1 MSSGALMDLVFLVT
15 GCVTIFK
22 IVNSMKMNSTAE
34 EQHTTLEQTFQEVVV
49 LTASY
54 APMEAV
60 SLVPGCVMTLLI
72 AGPLEKMNST
82 VVEQTLPEQQTI
94 QEVAVLAASYAL
106 MEDVSLVLG
115 CVMTLLI
122 ASPLEKTNSTV
133 VEQTLPEP
141 TLPEQQTSQEVAV
154 LAASY
159 ALMEAVS
166 VLPGCV
172 MALMIAALVKTNST
186 VVEQIP
192 QVSCAS
198 NSIMFFDGKRVPNSW
213 VCDGIDDCTQELLYH
228 YATIVNVS
236 HGIGNMVETMTAME
250 LKISNPVLNSV
261 NGVINY

>member
-22 IVNSMKMNSTAE
+22 IVNSTKMNSTAE
-34 EQHTTLEQTFQEVVV
+34 EQHTTLEQTFQEVAV
-49 LTASY
+49 LAASY
-54 APMEAV
+54 ALMEPV

-72 AGPLEKMNST
+72 AALEKMNST
-82 VVEQTLPEQQTI
+82 VMEQTIPEQTLPEQQI
-94 QEVAVLAASYAL
+94 FHKFAFLAASYAL
-106 MEDVSLVLG
+106 MEPVSLV
-115 CVMTLLI
+115 
-122 ASPLEKTNSTV
+122 
-133 VEQTLPEP
+133 
-141 TLPEQQTSQEVAV
+141 
-154 LAASY
+154 
-159 ALMEAVS
+159 
-166 VLPGCV
+166 PGCV
-172 MALMIAALVKTNST
+172 MALIIAALEKTNST

-261 NGVINY
+261 NGVINYWHIL